1 MQAQIRFRKLKEG
14 FEEHIQELRDEL
26 KVVSEELREELQLL
40 HVQTNNRL
48 FFGTSHSVS
57 RYATKLTSY
66 RPPWHSQSGISPP
79 LNIVAGGWSGEN
91 RDGGGNVIHSS
102 GRLTWSEKWSIQTPE
117 EFFGEEELAEL
128 SSDDS
133 DGFMPQKLC
142 KRLKCGLGYFTL
154 TDKKKVVNV
163 KEVKSTC

>member
-26 KVVSEELREELQLL
+26 KEVSEELREELELL

-48 FFGTSHSVS
+48 FFGTTHSVS
-57 RYATKLTSY
+57 RYATKLTTYCPQPEVCY
-66 RPPWHSQSGISPP
+66 RPP
-79 LNIVAGGWSGEN
+79 LDIVAGGWSGEN
-91 RDGGGNVIHSS
+91 RDGGGNVVHSS
-102 GRLTWSEKWSIQTPE
+102 GRLTWSDKWSVQTPE

-128 SSDDS
+128 SSDV
-133 DGFMPQKLC
+133 FMPLKLC
-142 KRLKCGLGYFTL
+142 KRLKCLHIHGKIFTL
-154 TDKKKVVNV
+154 TDRDSVVNV

>member
-14 FEEHIQELRDEL
+14 FEEQIQELREEL
-26 KVVSEELREELQLL
+26 EVLGEELREELELL

-66 RPPWHSQSGISPP
+66 GPPPEVCYRPP
-79 LNIVAGGWSGEN
+79 LDIVAGGWSGEN

-154 TDKKKVVNV
+154 TDKKSVVNV

>member
-14 FEEHIQELRDEL
+14 FEEHIQALRQEL
-26 KVVSEELREELQLL
+26 KVVSEELREKLELL

-66 RPPWHSQSGISPP
+66 RLLPEICYRPP
-79 LNIVAGGWSGEN
+79 LEIVAGGWSGDN
-91 RDGGGNVIHSS
+91 KALVATSLGNCA
-102 GRLTWSEKWSIQTPE
+102 KWSALEANQTPE
-117 EFFGEEELAEL
+117 
-128 SSDDS
+128 
-133 DGFMPQKLC
+133 GF
-142 KRLKCGLGYFTL
+142 FTL
-154 TDKKKVVNV
+154 TDSDGVVNV